1 MSCYAVIYH
10 GSLLAVLT
18 SAVDAAQVA
27 KNFPK
32 GCSVQLCKLNALT
45 PTGRALMKLAADSD
59 ATSLLAQPLK

>member
-18 SAVDAAQVA
+18 SAVDAAEVA
-27 KNFPK
+27 KHFP